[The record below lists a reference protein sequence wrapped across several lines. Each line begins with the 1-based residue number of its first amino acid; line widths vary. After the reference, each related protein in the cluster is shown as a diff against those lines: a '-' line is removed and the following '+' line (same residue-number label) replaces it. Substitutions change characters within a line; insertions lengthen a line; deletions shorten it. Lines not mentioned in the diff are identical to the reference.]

1 MSRSLCIIISIMVTF
16 IFIVGDGM
24 PGFLCRGEWEGRCTL
39 GIGLEWVAVFFDWDH
54 LGSPRGGGT
63 IRTSS
68 SSMCLLGRPSS
79 GLVVD

>member
-1 MSRSLCIIISIMVTF
+1 MVTF

-54 LGSPRGGGT
+54 LVSPRGGG
-63 IRTSS
+63 R
-68 SSMCLLGRPSS
+68 S
-79 GLVVD
+79 GLHQAARVYSGGLVLGSL